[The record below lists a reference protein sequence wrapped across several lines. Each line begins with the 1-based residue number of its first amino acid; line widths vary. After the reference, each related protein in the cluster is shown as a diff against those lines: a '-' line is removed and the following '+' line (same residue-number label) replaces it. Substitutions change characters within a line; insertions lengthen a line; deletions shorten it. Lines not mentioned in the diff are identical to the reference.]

1 MDVLAQPVELV
12 GSGHPF
18 VENLH
23 GDRHQPGMGDPG
35 AVVAALASAS
45 VLMGICAAMPPIAK
59 APRWWQVLIVS
70 CEYDLKKWVVIV
82 TNARSGSTKSCR
94 LRNFLMK
101 LKM

>member
-1 MDVLAQPVELV
+1 M
-12 GSGHPF
+12 
-18 VENLH
+18 
-23 GDRHQPGMGDPG
+23 
-35 AVVAALASAS
+35 ASAS

-59 APRWWQVLIVS
+59 APRRWQVLIVS

-82 TNARSGSTKSCR
+82 TNARSGSTKSGR